1 MIPQLFVLSVLVFTL
16 AKAMPGD
23 ALSGAELAKPKSRS
37 KSN

>member
-23 ALSGAELAKPKSRS
+23 AFGAELETQKPIQK
-37 KSN
+37 